1 MAGID
6 WLIVALYC
14 GVLIVVAWKF
24 HRRAGRSIDAYFVAD
39 RKLPWWII
47 GLSDVAGYT
56 GGGQAFL
63 MVFFLGGFSGFWLM
77 GWVSWV
83 IWMPLV
89 AVVWAKMW
97 RRLGVVTTGEF
108 IERRYGGRIA
118 RRFRNIFAVYACTAW
133 GLTLL
138 AYGAAW
144 MAASLGPVLGWPGG
158 RVLIVFGAVTLA
170 YTMLSGLFGVA
181 YNDALQ
187 FVLVVAGNSVLGFL
201 LVSRAGGLTHV
212 WHQITVTR
220 GHDFLNPMPLAGNIG
235 PISLIALCLQGLF
248 FAGSPYAGEG
258 WTAQRY
264 MAARNE
270 FHAVMGQVLN
280 GVLAL
285 VVRLIPFIL
294 LGLAA
299 AALNTHSLVTV
310 PAELWA
316 NLVRTYAP
324 PGLFG
329 LLLVASLAGYM
340 GAISAFMNWAAGYI
354 VNDLYRL
361 SVRPHGSAR
370 EYLVVSRLC
379 SALMLVIAVA
389 WAWNIDPRQLD
400 RWVLFINSAL
410 VVFPLPLAWLKWFWW
425 RTNVYGEMAGILGA
439 FPAGYTVW
447 FGSDA
452 ILPQAWRVWV
462 RGAWGV
468 NLDGLVPAFGDLNR
482 FPFWLGFAIIFGL
495 GWLSILLATLLTR
508 PESMDVLRRFYR
520 DVRPIGFWGPVE
532 AELPAEERE
541 CIRQRARAEITACG
555 WGVAFY
561 FLMVL
566 ALFAAM
572 SGRFPLATAAG
583 FLTVITGVM
592 FGRLLMRPP
601 DQPLNALLATKPAAD
616 LRSEC

>member
-1 MAGID
+1 MALID
-6 WLIVALYC
+6 WIIVTVYC
-14 GVLIVVAWKF
+14 GVLIVVAWAF

-47 GLSDVAGYT
+47 GLSDTAGYT

-77 GWVSWV
+77 GWISWV

-108 IERRYGGRIA
+108 IERRYGGRTA
-118 RRFRNIFAVYACTAW
+118 RVFRNIFAVYACTAW

-158 RVLIVFGAVTLA
+158 RVLVVFGAVTLA
-170 YTMLSGLFGVA
+170 YTMLSGLLGVA

-187 FVLVVAGNSVLGFL
+187 FVLVLAGNGALGLVLL
-201 LVSRAGGLTHV
+201 SRSGGLARA
-212 WHQITVTR
+212 WDQIIATR
-220 GHDFLNPMPLAGNIG
+220 GHDFLNPWPVAGNVG
-235 PISLIALCLQGLF
+235 AISMIALCLQGLF

-264 MAARNE
+264 MAAKNE
-270 FHAVMGQVLN
+270 FHAVMGQLFN

-285 VVRLIPFIL
+285 AVRLIPFIL
-294 LGLAA
+294 IGLAA
-299 AALNTHSLVTV
+299 AALVTPSSVPV

-316 NLVRTYAP
+316 QLVRRYAP

-340 GAISAFMNWAAGYI
+340 GAISAFMNWSAGYL

-361 SVRPHGSAR
+361 SLRPNASAR
-370 EYLVVSRLC
+370 EYLLVSRLC
-379 SALMLVIAVA
+379 SALMLVVA
-389 WAWNIDPRQLD
+389 GIWAWNIDPKHLD

-425 RTNVYGEMAGILGA
+425 RTNVYGEMVGILGA
-439 FPAGYTVW
+439 FPVGYTVW

-452 ILPQAWRVWV
+452 ILPRAMRAWTLRAC
-462 RGAWGV
+462 GIS
-468 NLDGLVPAFGDLNR
+468 LDGLVPAFGDLNR
-482 FPFWLGFAIIFGL
+482 FPFWMGFGIIFGL
-495 GWLSILLATLLTR
+495 GWLAILLATLLTR
-508 PESMDVLRRFYR
+508 AESMDVLRRFYR
-520 DVRPIGFWGPVE
+520 DVQPIGFWGPVE
-532 AELPAEERE
+532 AELPAEEQAS
-541 CIRQRARAEITACG
+541 IRKRARAEIAACG

-566 ALFAAM
+566 ALFAVM
-572 SGRFPLATAAG
+572 GRHFGIAAASSVLAVVMGVTFIRALVWPANRAG
-583 FLTVITGVM
+583 
-592 FGRLLMRPP
+592 
-601 DQPLNALLATKPAAD
+601 
-616 LRSEC
+616 

>member
-1 MAGID
+1 MAFLD
-6 WLIVALYC
+6 WVIVTLYC
-14 GVLIVVAWKF
+14 GALIAVAWVF
-24 HRRAGRSIDAYFVAD
+24 HRRAANSVDSYFVAD

-47 GLSDVAGYT
+47 GLSDTAGYT

-89 AVVWAKMW
+89 AVIWAKMW

-108 IERRYGGRIA
+108 IERRYGGRTA
-118 RRFRNIFAVYACTAW
+118 RVFRNVFAVYACTAW

-144 MAASLGPVLGWPGG
+144 MAASLGPILGWPGE

-170 YTMLSGLFGVA
+170 YTMLSGLLGVA

-187 FVLVVAGNSVLGFL
+187 FVLLMAGNSVLGFVL
-201 LVSRAGGLTHV
+201 LARSGGLAHT
-212 WHQITVTR
+212 WAQIAAIR
-220 GHDFLNPMPLAGNIG
+220 EHDFLNPWPVAGNVG
-235 PISLIALCLQGLF
+235 SISMIALCLQGLF

-264 MAARNE
+264 MAAKNE
-270 FHAVMGQVLN
+270 FHAVVGQVLN

-294 LGLAA
+294 IGLGAS
-299 AALNTHSLVTV
+299 ALLTRASVTV

-316 NLVRTYAP
+316 QLVRRYAP

-340 GAISAFMNWAAGYI
+340 GAISAFMNWAAGYL

-361 SVRPHGSAR
+361 SLRPKASVQ
-370 EYLVVSRLC
+370 EYLLVSRLC
-379 SALMLVIAVA
+379 SALMLVIGVI
-389 WAWNIDPRQLD
+389 WAWNIDPKQLD

-425 RTNVYGEMAGILGA
+425 RTNVFGEMAGILGA
-439 FPAGYTVW
+439 FPVGYTVW
-447 FGSDA
+447 FGSDS
-452 ILPQAWRVWV
+452 ILPKVLRSWLHRT
-462 RGAWGV
+462 WGMNV
-468 NLDGLVPAFGDLNR
+468 DGVVPAFGDLSR
-482 FPFWLGFAIIFGL
+482 FPFWAGFAIIFGL
-495 GWLSILLATLLTR
+495 GWVAILLATLVTR
-508 PESMDVLRRFYR
+508 PESMSVLRKFYR
-520 DVRPIGFWGPVE
+520 DVRPIGFWGPVS
-532 AELPAEERE
+532 AELPPEERE
-541 CIRQRARAEITACG
+541 SVKRQVRAELTACG
-555 WGVAFY
+555 WGVTFY
-561 FLMVL
+561 FSMVL
-566 ALFAAM
+566 ALFAALG
-572 SGRFPLATAAG
+572 GR
-583 FLTVITGVM
+583 
-592 FGRLLMRPP
+592 
-601 DQPLNALLATKPAAD
+601 ALLAIGAGASTVVTGVIFARLLIRPAYQPRQETTPAD
-616 LRSEC
+616 PRSEC

>member
-1 MAGID
+1 MAVID
-6 WLIVALYC
+6 WIIVTVYC
-14 GVLIVVAWKF
+14 GVLIAVAWAF
-24 HRRAGRSIDAYFVAD
+24 HRKAGRGIDAYFVAD

-47 GLSDVAGYT
+47 GLSDTAAYT

-77 GWVSWV
+77 GWVTWV

-108 IERRYGGRIA
+108 IERRYGGRTA
-118 RRFRNIFAVYACTAW
+118 RVFRNIFAVYACTAW
-133 GLTLL
+133 GLPAL

-144 MAASLGPVLGWPGG
+144 MAASLGPVLGWPGS
-158 RVLIVFGAVTLA
+158 RVLVVFGAATLA

-187 FVLVVAGNSVLGFL
+187 FVLVLAGNGALGL
-201 LVSRAGGLTHV
+201 LLLSRSGGWART
-212 WHQITVTR
+212 WDQIVVTR
-220 GHDFLNPMPLAGNIG
+220 GHGFLSPWPVAGSLG
-235 PISLIALCLQGLF
+235 AISFVALCLQGLF

-270 FHAVMGQVLN
+270 LHAVMGQALN

-285 VVRLIPFIL
+285 AVRLVPFIL

-299 AALNTHSLVTV
+299 AALYTPSSVAV

-316 NLVRTYAP
+316 QLVRRYAP

-329 LLLVASLAGYM
+329 VLLVAALAGYM
-340 GAISAFMNWAAGYI
+340 GSLSAFMNWAAGYL

-361 SVRPHGSAR
+361 NMRPHASTR
-370 EYLVVSRLC
+370 EYLLVSRLS
-379 SALMLVIAVA
+379 SALMLVVAVV
-389 WAWNIDPRQLD
+389 WASAIDARQLD

-425 RTNVYGEMAGILGA
+425 RTNVYGEMVGILGA
-439 FPAGYTVW
+439 FPVGYTVW

-452 ILPQAWRVWV
+452 ILPSASRDWIHRVC
-462 RGAWGV
+462 GA
-468 NLDGLVPAFGDLNR
+468 NLNGLVPAFGDLHR
-482 FPFWLGFAIIFGL
+482 FPFWAGFAIIFGL
-495 GWLSILLATLLTR
+495 GWIAILLATLLTR

-532 AELPAEERE
+532 AELSPQERKS
-541 CIRQRARAEITACG
+541 IRKRGRTELVACG

-566 ALFAAM
+566 ALFAIM
-572 SGRFPLATAAG
+572 GRHFRIAAASSVLCAGMGVIFIRALA
-583 FLTVITGVM
+583 
-592 FGRLLMRPP
+592 RPSNGAL
-601 DQPLNALLATKPAAD
+601 QENA
-616 LRSEC
+616 

>member
-1 MAGID
+1 MHLID
-6 WLIVALYC
+6 WFIVALYC
-14 GVLIVVAWKF
+14 IALIVVAWAF
-24 HRRAGRSIDAYFVAD
+24 HRRAGLSVDAYFVAD

-47 GLSDVAGYT
+47 GLSDTAAYT

-77 GWVSWV
+77 GWVTWV

-97 RRLGVVTTGEF
+97 RRLGVVTTGEL
-108 IERRYGGRIA
+108 IERRYGGRTA
-118 RRFRNIFAVYACTAW
+118 RVFRNVFAVYACTAW

-144 MAASLGPVLGWPGG
+144 MAASLGPLLGWPGG
-158 RVLIVFGAVTLA
+158 RVLLVFGSITLG
-170 YTMLSGLFGVA
+170 YTLVSGLLGVA

-187 FVLVVAGNSVLGFL
+187 FALVVAGNSIFGSML
-201 LVSRAGGLTHV
+201 LARAGGLAHA
-212 WHQITVTR
+212 WDQIIALR
-220 GHDFLNPMPLAGNIG
+220 GRDFLNPSPLAGNIG
-235 PISLIALCLQGLF
+235 AISLAALCVQGLF

-264 MAARNE
+264 MAAKNE

-294 LGLAA
+294 IGLAA
-299 AALNTHSLVTV
+299 AALYTASSVTV

-316 NLVRTYAP
+316 QLVRQHAP
-324 PGLFG
+324 AGLFG

-340 GAISAFMNWAAGYI
+340 GSISAFMNWAAGYL

-361 SVRPHGSAR
+361 SLRPNAPPR
-370 EYLVVSRLC
+370 EYLLVSRMC
-379 SALMLVIAVA
+379 SGLMLVVA
-389 WAWNIDPRQLD
+389 MFWAGLIDPKQLD

-425 RTNVYGEMAGILGA
+425 RTNIFGEMVGILGA

-452 ILPQAWRVWV
+452 VIPSGARAWFHRLSGLNV
-462 RGAWGV
+462 
-468 NLDGLVPAFGDLNR
+468 DGIVPAFGDLNR
-482 FPFWLGFAIIFGL
+482 FPFWAGFSIIFAL
-495 GWLSILLATLLTR
+495 GWIAILTTTLLTR
-508 PESMDVLRRFYR
+508 PESMDVLRKFYR
-520 DVRPIGFWGPVE
+520 DVRPIGFWGPVK
-532 AELPAEERE
+532 AELPLEERKS
-541 CIRQRARAEITACG
+541 INARAGAEIIACC
-555 WGVAFY
+555 WGVACY

-566 ALFAAM
+566 AAFSAFGGHFAFAVL
-572 SGRFPLATAAG
+572 SGIASVATAAM
-583 FLTVITGVM
+583 FIRTLVPSAGV
-592 FGRLLMRPP
+592 
-601 DQPLNALLATKPAAD
+601 
-616 LRSEC
+616 E

>member
-1 MAGID
+1 MALID
-6 WLIVALYC
+6 WIIVTVYC
-14 GVLIVVAWKF
+14 GVLIVVAWVF

-47 GLSDVAGYT
+47 GLSDTAGYT

-77 GWVSWV
+77 GWISWV

-108 IERRYGGRIA
+108 IERRYGGRTA
-118 RRFRNIFAVYACTAW
+118 RVFRNIFAVYACTAW

-158 RVLIVFGAVTLA
+158 RVLVVFGAVTLA
-170 YTMLSGLFGVA
+170 YTMLSGLLGVA

-187 FVLVVAGNSVLGFL
+187 FVLVLAGNGALGLVLL
-201 LVSRAGGLTHV
+201 SRSGGMART
-212 WHQITVTR
+212 WDQIIATR
-220 GHDFLNPMPLAGNIG
+220 GHDFLNPWPVAGNVG
-235 PISLIALCLQGLF
+235 AISLIALCLQGLF

-264 MAARNE
+264 MAAKNE
-270 FHAVMGQVLN
+270 FHAVMGQVFN

-285 VVRLIPFIL
+285 AVRLIPFIL
-294 LGLAA
+294 IGLAA
-299 AALNTHSLVTV
+299 AALYTPSSLPV

-316 NLVRTYAP
+316 QLVRQYAP

-340 GAISAFMNWAAGYI
+340 GAISAFMNWSAGYL

-361 SVRPHGSAR
+361 SLRPDASAR
-370 EYLVVSRLC
+370 EYLFVSRLC
-379 SALMLVIAVA
+379 SALMLIIAGM
-389 WAWNIDPRQLD
+389 WAWNIDPKHLD

-425 RTNVYGEMAGILGA
+425 RTNVFGEMVGILGA
-439 FPAGYTVW
+439 FPVGYTVW

-452 ILPQAWRVWV
+452 ILPRALCAWTHRAF
-462 RGAWGV
+462 GIS
-468 NLDGLVPAFGDLNR
+468 LEGLVPAFGDLNR
-482 FPFWLGFAIIFGL
+482 FPFWMGFGIIFGL
-495 GWLSILLATLLTR
+495 GWLAILLATLLTR

-520 DVRPIGFWGPVE
+520 DVQPIGFWGPVE
-532 AELPAEERE
+532 AELPAEERAS
-541 CIRQRARAEITACG
+541 IRKRARAELAACG

-566 ALFAAM
+566 ALFAVMGGHFRIAAA
-572 SGRFPLATAAG
+572 SSVLAVVMGVTFIRALVWPANRAG
-583 FLTVITGVM
+583 
-592 FGRLLMRPP
+592 
-601 DQPLNALLATKPAAD
+601 
-616 LRSEC
+616 

>member
-1 MAGID
+1 MRLID
-6 WLIVALYC
+6 WVIVALYC
-14 GVLIVVAWKF
+14 GALILVAWRF
-24 HRRAGRSIDAYFVAD
+24 HSRAGRSVDSYFVAD

-47 GLSDVAGYT
+47 GLSDTAAYT

-97 RRLGVVTTGEF
+97 RRLGVVTTGEL
-108 IERRYGGRIA
+108 IERRYGGRTA
-118 RRFRNIFAVYACTAW
+118 RLFRNVFAVYACTAW

-138 AYGAAW
+138 AYAAAW
-144 MAASLGPVLGWPGG
+144 MAASLGPLLGWPGG
-158 RVLIVFGAVTLA
+158 RVLLVFGAITLA
-170 YTMLSGLFGVA
+170 YTLVSGLFGVA

-187 FVLVVAGNSVLGFL
+187 FVLVVAGNGIFGSVLL
-201 LVSRAGGLTHV
+201 ARAGGLARA
-212 WHQITVTR
+212 WDQIIALR
-220 GHDFLNPMPLAGNIG
+220 GHDFLNPSPAAGNIG
-235 PISLIALCLQGLF
+235 AISLAALCLQGLF

-264 MAARNE
+264 MAAKNE

-294 LGLAA
+294 IGLAA
-299 AALNTHSLVTV
+299 AALYTPSSVAV

-316 NLVRTYAP
+316 QLVRRHAP
-324 PGLFG
+324 AGLFG

-340 GAISAFMNWAAGYI
+340 GSISAFMNWAAGYL

-361 SVRPHGSAR
+361 SLRPGASAG
-370 EYLVVSRLC
+370 EYLLVSRLA
-379 SALMLVIAVA
+379 SGLMLVVAVI
-389 WAWNIDPRQLD
+389 WALFIDPKQLD

-425 RTNVYGEMAGILGA
+425 RTNVFGEMVGILGA

-452 ILPQAWRVWV
+452 VIPSAARAWVHRIS
-462 RGAWGV
+462 GL
-468 NLDGLVPAFGDLNR
+468 NLDGIVPAFGDLNR
-482 FPFWLGFAIIFGL
+482 FPFWAGFAIIFGL
-495 GWLSILLATLLTR
+495 GWIAILTATLITR
-508 PESMDVLRRFYR
+508 PESMDVLRKFYR
-520 DVRPIGFWGPVE
+520 DVQPIGFWGPVK

-541 CIRQRARAEITACG
+541 SINARARSEIIACG
-555 WGVAFY
+555 WGVSCY
-561 FLMVL
+561 FSMVL
-566 ALFAAM
+566 ATFSALGGHFALAVL
-572 SGRFPLATAAG
+572 SGLLSLATGAMFIQSLVRPASRD
-583 FLTVITGVM
+583 TG
-592 FGRLLMRPP
+592 
-601 DQPLNALLATKPAAD
+601 QSA
-616 LRSEC
+616 RSVC

>member
-1 MAGID
+1 VTTID
-6 WLIVALYC
+6 WFIVSLYC
-14 GVLIVVAWKF
+14 GLLIAVAWRF
-24 HRRAGRSIDAYFVAD
+24 HRRAGSSVDAYFVAD

-47 GLSDVAGYT
+47 GLSDTAAYT

-77 GWVSWV
+77 GWITWV

-97 RRLGVVTTGEF
+97 RRLGIVTTGEF
-108 IERRYGGRIA
+108 IERRYGGRAA

-133 GLTLL
+133 GLTAL
-138 AYGAAW
+138 AYAAAW
-144 MAASLGPVLGWPGG
+144 MAVSLGPVLGWPGS
-158 RVLIVFGAVTLA
+158 RVLIVFGAVTLG

-187 FVLVVAGNSVLGFL
+187 FVLVLAGNGVLGLL
-201 LVSRAGGLTHV
+201 LVAKAGGLAHV
-212 WHQITVTR
+212 WHQVAATR
-220 GHDFLNPMPLAGNIG
+220 GPDFLSPMPLAGNIG
-235 PISLIALCLQGLF
+235 PISLAALCLQGLF

-294 LGLAA
+294 LGLGA
-299 AALNTHSLVTV
+299 AALYKPSSVAV

-316 NLVRTYAP
+316 KLVRAYAP
-324 PGLFG
+324 AGLFG

-340 GAISAFMNWAAGYI
+340 GSMSAFMNWAAGYL

-361 SVRPHGSAR
+361 TLRPGRSAR
-370 EYLVVSRLC
+370 EYLVVSRLF
-379 SALMLVIAVA
+379 SALLIATAVA

-425 RTNVYGEMAGILGA
+425 RTNVFGEMAGILGA
-439 FPAGYTVW
+439 FPIGYVVW

-452 ILPQAWRVWV
+452 VLPQPWRAWF
-462 RGAWGV
+462 RGALGV
-468 NLDGLVPAFGDLNR
+468 NLNGVVPAFGDLTR
-482 FPFWLGFAIIFGL
+482 FPFWMGFAIIFGL
-495 GWLSILLATLLTR
+495 GWLAILLATLLTR
-508 PESMDVLRRFYR
+508 PESIDVLRRFYR

-541 CIRQRARAEITACG
+541 RIKQRGRAEAAACG

-572 SGRFPLATAAG
+572 GGRFLPSIAAAL
-583 FLTVITGVM
+583 LTVIAGVL
-592 FGRLLMRPP
+592 FARSLLRPAS
-601 DQPLNALLATKPAAD
+601 QTLNTDSAD
-616 LRSEC
+616 L

>member
-1 MAGID
+1 MALID
-6 WLIVALYC
+6 WIIVTIYC
-14 GVLIVVAWKF
+14 GVLLGVAWAF
-24 HRRAGRSIDAYFVAD
+24 HLRAGGSIDAYFVAD

-47 GLSDVAGYT
+47 GLSDTAGYT

-77 GWVSWV
+77 GWISWV

-108 IERRYGGRIA
+108 IERRYGGRTA
-118 RRFRNIFAVYACTAW
+118 RVFRNIFAVYACTAW

-158 RVLIVFGAVTLA
+158 RVLVVFGAVTLA

-187 FVLVVAGNSVLGFL
+187 FALVLAGNGALGLVLL
-201 LVSRAGGLTHV
+201 SKSGGLARA
-212 WHQITVTR
+212 WNQIIATR
-220 GHDFLNPMPLAGNIG
+220 GHDFLNPWPTAGNIG
-235 PISLIALCLQGLF
+235 PISLVALCLQGLF

-270 FHAVMGQVLN
+270 FHAVMGQVFN

-285 VVRLIPFIL
+285 AVRLIPFIL
-294 LGLAA
+294 IGLAA
-299 AALNTHSLVTV
+299 AALYAPSSVAV

-316 NLVRTYAP
+316 QLVRRYAP

-340 GAISAFMNWAAGYI
+340 GAISAFMNWAAGYL

-361 SVRPHGSAR
+361 SLRPHASAR
-370 EYLVVSRLC
+370 EHLFVSRLC
-379 SALMLVIAVA
+379 SALMLVVA
-389 WAWNIDPRQLD
+389 ISWAWNIDPKHLD

-425 RTNVYGEMAGILGA
+425 RTNVYGEMVGILGA

-452 ILPQAWRVWV
+452 ILPNTLREWV
-462 RGAWGV
+462 RRIGGIS
-468 NLDGLVPAFGDLNR
+468 LDGLVPAFGDLSR
-482 FPFWLGFAIIFGL
+482 FPFWMGFGIIFGL
-495 GWLSILLATLLTR
+495 GWLAILLATLLTR

-532 AELPAEERE
+532 AELPVEERAF
-541 CIRQRARAEITACG
+541 IRKCARAELAACG

-566 ALFAAM
+566 ALFAVM
-572 SGRFPLATAAG
+572 GRHFRIATASSVLAAVMGVTFIRKLVWPHNRAG
-583 FLTVITGVM
+583 
-592 FGRLLMRPP
+592 
-601 DQPLNALLATKPAAD
+601 
-616 LRSEC
+616 